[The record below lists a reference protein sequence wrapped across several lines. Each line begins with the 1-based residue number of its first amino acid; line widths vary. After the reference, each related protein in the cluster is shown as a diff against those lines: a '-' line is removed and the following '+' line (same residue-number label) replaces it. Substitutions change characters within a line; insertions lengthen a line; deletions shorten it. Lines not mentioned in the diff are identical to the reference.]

1 MRVFVSGDGGV
12 DDLAAL
18 TMTVAAMM
26 AGSIE
31 IVGVAVTGGNCFLD
45 AGVQASRKILDL
57 AGLDGK
63 VQVST
68 CDAEG
73 VNPFPR
79 SWRSASYGI
88 CHIPR
93 LLRDGR
99 PRTELLQTPA
109 HIHLAECCMKSNT
122 PITVLETGPLTCMAR
137 ALHAFPE
144 LAKPDRISQLVWM
157 GGAIDVEGNVHREGT
172 DGSAEW
178 NVYWDPLSAKKVID
192 AGPKLRICPLDVCN
206 QAPITTKFLV
216 DLYGVAVQP
225 SGALKVAQVYADQ
238 AFRP

>member
-1 MRVFVSGDGGV
+1 MTLLKVKLKISTFVMSKSKRPKQTMRGAMRVFVSGDGGV

-57 AGLDGK
+57 AGFDGK

-99 PRTELLQTPA
+99 PRTEVCCCRVPCEVAHYASYYKLQPTSTWLNA
-109 HIHLAECCMKSNT
+109 A
-122 PITVLETGPLTCMAR
+122 
-137 ALHAFPE
+137 
-144 LAKPDRISQLVWM
+144 
-157 GGAIDVEGNVHREGT
+157 
-172 DGSAEW
+172 
-178 NVYWDPLSAKKVID
+178 
-192 AGPKLRICPLDVCN
+192 
-206 QAPITTKFLV
+206 
-216 DLYGVAVQP
+216 
-225 SGALKVAQVYADQ
+225 
-238 AFRP
+238 